1 MTIPGLTI
9 PGLTKRPQA
18 PAPPGTTLPPQ
29 PVGPGVGAGLGPTPG
44 EAPSLPGA
52 PAPSGLGP
60 PKVGLLLPLSGPSA
74 ALGQSM
80 LQASE
85 MALFDAPDNG
95 VELLPRDT
103 QGAAPGAAAAARDVI
118 AQGAKLII
126 GPLLA
131 AEVEAVKPVAAQAH
145 VPVLAFSNA
154 AQYAGNGVFL
164 LGFQPSQEI
173 ARVVAYAKAK
183 GYGRFAMLAPDSTYG
198 NIAVSAFKDAV
209 QASGATLGRVDYYD
223 PAATN
228 LDPAVK
234 RFAAGAQFDALMIAD
249 GDGRLKLLA
258 PLLPYDGI
266 DPDTVKFLGTGLWDE
281 AGLGVEPALNGGW
294 YAAPAPE
301 LRATFQS
308 RYLALYKQ
316 QPPRLV
322 TLGYD
327 ATALAVALAKASPD
341 GGYAP
346 ETLTNPSGFSGLDG
360 LFRLNPDGMTQRGL
374 AVLEV
379 QRGVP
384 VVVDPAPAN
393 FQALGQ

>member
-1 MTIPGLTI
+1 
-9 PGLTKRPQA
+9 
-18 PAPPGTTLPPQ
+18 
-29 PVGPGVGAGLGPTPG
+29 
-44 EAPSLPGA
+44 
-52 PAPSGLGP
+52 
-60 PKVGLLLPLSGPSA
+60 
-74 ALGQSM
+74 
-80 LQASE
+80 

-103 QGAAPGAAAAARDVI
+103 QGAAAGAADAARDVI

-131 AEVEAVKPVAAQAH
+131 AEVEAVRPVAAQAH

-154 AQYAGNGVFL
+154 VQYAGNGVFL

-173 ARVVAYAKAK
+173 ARVVLFAKAR
-183 GYGRFAMLAPDSTYG
+183 GYGRFAMLAPRSAYG
-198 NIAVSAFKDAV
+198 DIAVGAFKDAV
-209 QASGATLGRVDYYD
+209 QASGAQLARIDYYD
-223 PAATN
+223 PAATD

-234 RFAAGAQFDALMIAD
+234 RFAAGANFDALMIPD

-281 AGLGVEPALNGGW
+281 SGLGVEPALNGGW
-294 YAAPAPE
+294 YAAPALA
-301 LRATFQS
+301 LRATFQQ
-308 RYLALYKQ
+308 RYVALYKQ
-316 QPPRLV
+316 QPPRLA

-327 ATALAVALAKASPD
+327 ATALAVVLAKASPD
-341 GGYAP
+341 GGYALDA
-346 ETLTNPSGFSGLDG
+346 LTNPSGFSGLDG
-360 LFRLNPDGMTQRGL
+360 LFRLTPDGMTQRGL

-384 VVVDPAPAN
+384 VVVDPAPAD
-393 FQALGQ
+393 FQPLGQ

>member
-1 MTIPGLTI
+1 
-9 PGLTKRPQA
+9 
-18 PAPPGTTLPPQ
+18 
-29 PVGPGVGAGLGPTPG
+29 VGPTPG
-44 EAPSLPGA
+44 EAPSPPGA
-52 PAPSGLGP
+52 PGQPEVALGP
-60 PKVGLLLPLSGPSA
+60 PKVGLLLPLSGSSA
-74 ALGQSM
+74 ALGQAM

-103 QGAAPGAAAAARDVI
+103 KGAAAGAADAARDVI

-173 ARVVAYAKAK
+173 ARVVAFAKAK
-183 GYGRFAMLAPDSTYG
+183 GYGRFAMLAPRSTYG
-198 NIAVSAFKDAV
+198 DIAVGAFKDAV
-209 QASGATLGRVDYYD
+209 QAAGAELARIDYYD
-223 PAATN
+223 PAAAN

-234 RFAAGAQFDALMIAD
+234 RFAAGANFDALMIPD

-316 QPPRLV
+316 QPPRLA

-327 ATALAVALAKASPD
+327 ATALAVVLAKASPD
-341 GGYAP
+341 GGYSPDA
-346 ETLTNPSGFSGLDG
+346 LANPSGFSGLDG
-360 LFRLNPDGMTQRGL
+360 LFRLNPNGMTQRGL

-384 VVVDPAPAN
+384 VVIDPAPAD

>member
-1 MTIPGLTI
+1 LTIPGFTI

-18 PAPPGTTLPPQ
+18 PTPPGTTLPQ
-29 PVGPGVGAGLGPTPG
+29 PPAGPGVGPTPG
-44 EAPSLPGA
+44 EAPALPGA
-52 PAPSGLGP
+52 AEAPAPAALGP
-60 PKVGLLLPLSGPSA
+60 PKVGLLLPLSGSSA
-74 ALGQSM
+74 ALGQAM
-80 LQASE
+80 LAASE
-85 MALFDAPDNG
+85 MALFDASDNG

-131 AEVEAVKPVAAQAH
+131 AEVAAVKPVAAQAH

-173 ARVVAYAKAK
+173 SRVVLYAKAK
-183 GYGRFAMLAPDSTYG
+183 GYGRFAMLAPDSAYG
-198 NIAVSAFKDAV
+198 NIAVNAFKDTV
-209 QASGATLGRVDYYD
+209 QASGATLARIDHYD

-234 RFAAGAQFDALMIAD
+234 RFAAGAAFDALMIPD

-301 LRATFQS
+301 LRATFQQ

-316 QPPRLV
+316 QPPRLA
-322 TLGYD
+322 TFGYD
-327 ATALAVALAKASPD
+327 ATALAVALAKAAPD
-341 GGYAP
+341 GGYSP

-384 VVVDPAPAN
+384 VVIDPAPAN

>member
-1 MTIPGLTI
+1 
-9 PGLTKRPQA
+9 
-18 PAPPGTTLPPQ
+18 
-29 PVGPGVGAGLGPTPG
+29 
-44 EAPSLPGA
+44 
-52 PAPSGLGP
+52 
-60 PKVGLLLPLSGPSA
+60 
-74 ALGQSM
+74 M

-85 MALFDAPDNG
+85 MALFDTADNG

-103 QGAAPGAAAAARDVI
+103 QGSALAAAAAARDVI

-173 ARVVAYAKAK
+173 ARVVAFAKAK
-183 GYGRFAMLAPDSTYG
+183 GYGRFAMLAPRSTYG
-198 NIAVSAFKDAV
+198 DIAASAFKDAV
-209 QASGATLGRVDYYD
+209 QASGAILARVDFYD
-223 PAATN
+223 PASTN

-234 RFAAGAQFDALMIAD
+234 RFATAAQFDALMIPD
-249 GDGRLKLLA
+249 GGGRLKLLA

-281 AGLGVEPALNGGW
+281 TGLGVEPALNGGW
-294 YAAPAPE
+294 YAAPAPA
-301 LRATFQS
+301 LRAAFQS
-308 RYLALYKQ
+308 RYLALYQ
-316 QPPRLV
+316 QPPPRLA

-327 ATALAVALAKASPD
+327 ATALAVALAKPAPD
-341 GGYAP
+341 GGYALDA
-346 ETLTNPSGFSGLDG
+346 LTNPSGFSGLDG

-384 VVVDPAPAN
+384 VVVDPAPAD

>member
-1 MTIPGLTI
+1 
-9 PGLTKRPQA
+9 LTKRPQA
-18 PAPPGTTLPPQ
+18 PAPPGTTLPQQ
-29 PVGPGVGAGLGPTPG
+29 PAGPGVGPTPG
-44 EAPSLPGA
+44 EAPSPPSTVLPLA
-52 PAPSGLGP
+52 LGP

-74 ALGQSM
+74 ALGQAM

-95 VELLPRDT
+95 IELLPRDT
-103 QGAAPGAAAAARDVI
+103 QGAASGAADAARDVI

-154 AQYAGNGVFL
+154 TQYAGNGVYL
-164 LGFQPSQEI
+164 LGFQPGQEI
-173 ARVVAYAKAK
+173 ARVVAFAKAK
-183 GYGRFAMLAPDSTYG
+183 GYGRFAMLAPRSAYG
-198 NIAVSAFKDAV
+198 DIAASAFKDAV
-209 QASGATLGRVDYYD
+209 QSAGATLARIDYYD
-223 PAATN
+223 PSATD

-234 RFAAGAQFDALMIAD
+234 RFAAGAQFDALMIPD

-294 YAAPAPE
+294 YAAPAPAA
-301 LRATFQS
+301 RAAFQQ
-308 RYLALYKQ
+308 RYLDLYKQ
-316 QPPRLV
+316 QPPRLA

-327 ATALAVALAKASPD
+327 VTALAVALGKTAPD
-341 GGYAP
+341 GGYSPDA
-346 ETLTNPSGFSGLDG
+346 LTNPSGFSGLDG
-360 LFRLNPDGMTQRGL
+360 LFRLTPDGTTQRGL

-384 VVVDPAPAN
+384 VVVDPAPAD